1 MEFITNFFKHIL
13 NRLGILLRW
22 MGFAIYTGVILG
34 VIGAIFSNC
43 LRKSIAIRIESP
55 HLIFLL
61 PVGGVIIVALYKL
74 LNYSKDGGTD
84 LVLES
89 VQSGKE
95 IPLKMTPLIFAGTI
109 LTQAFGGSAGREGA
123 ALQIGGSV
131 GNQIGKLFNI
141 DKADKKVFVMCG
153 MSAAFSALF
162 GTPIASAIFSM
173 EVVNI
178 GIMQYSALV
187 PCVISS
193 LVASAVAVRLGT
205 VPEHFVVTNILDF
218 SFVTAIKT
226 ILLACLCA
234 GVSVIFCILLKSV
247 RKFMSSFIQNQFGRI
262 VFGATVIITLTVF
275 LNTWDY
281 SGTGM
286 ELIEKAI
293 NEKSHSSDFIW
304 KMIFTSITL
313 ASGFKGG
320 EIVPSFCIGATFG
333 CLFGYLFN
341 MSPSLCAS
349 IGMVSLFCG
358 VTNCP
363 ISSLIIALELFGMDA
378 IHYYMLAIAI
388 SYMLSGY
395 YGLYHSQKFTLSKY
409 HIKEIDSQVH

>member
-43 LRKSIAIRIESP
+43 LRKSIAMRIESP

-363 ISSLIIALELFGMDA
+363 ISSLIIWNGCNSLLYVSNSHKLYV
-378 IHYYMLAIAI
+378 IWLLWLI
-388 SYMLSGY
+388 S
-395 YGLYHSQKFTLSKY
+395 
-409 HIKEIDSQVH
+409 

>member
-43 LRKSIAIRIESP
+43 LRKSIAMRIESP

-247 RKFMSSFIQNQFGRI
+247 RKFMNSFIQNQFGRI

>member
-1 MEFITNFFKHIL
+1 MEFITKFFKHIF

-43 LRKSIAIRIESP
+43 LRKSIAMRIDSP

-61 PVGGVIIVALYKL
+61 PIGGVVIVALYKL

-95 IPLKMTPLIFAGTI
+95 IPLKVTPLIFAGTI

-123 ALQIGGSV
+123 ALQLGGSV

-193 LVASAVAVRLGT
+193 LVASAVAVRLGA
-205 VPEHFVVTNILDF
+205 VPEHFTVTNILDF
-218 SFVTAIKT
+218 SFVTASKT
-226 ILLACLCA
+226 ILLACFCA

-247 RKFMSSFIQNQFGRI
+247 RKFMSSFLPNQFGR
-262 VFGATVIITLTVF
+262 VFVGATIIIILTVF
-275 LNTWDY
+275 LDTWDY

-293 NEKSHSSDFIW
+293 RGESHSSDFIW
-304 KMIFTSITL
+304 KMIFTAITL

-333 CLFGYLFN
+333 CFFGYLFG

-363 ISSLIIALELFGMDA
+363 ISSLIIAIELFGMDA

>member
-1 MEFITNFFKHIL
+1 MELIEKFFKHIF
-13 NRLGILLRW
+13 NRLGILIKW

-34 VIGAIFSNC
+34 VIGAVFSNC
-43 LRKSIAIRIESP
+43 LRHSIEMRIESP

-61 PVGGVIIVALYKL
+61 PAGGVIIVALYKL
-74 LNYSKDGGTD
+74 LGYSKDGGTN

-95 IPLKMTPLIFAGTI
+95 IPLRMTPLIFAGTI

-141 DKADKKVFVMCG
+141 SSADKKVFIMSG

-162 GTPIASAIFSM
+162 GTPIAAAIFAM
-173 EVVNI
+173 EVVSI

-193 LVASAVAVRLGT
+193 LVASAVAVRLGA
-205 VPEHFVVTNILDF
+205 VPEKFIVTNILDF
-218 SFVTAIKT
+218 SFTTAIKT

-247 RKFMSSFIQNQFGRI
+247 RKLMHSFIPGQFWRI
-262 VFGATVIITLTVF
+262 IFGATVIIVLTVY

-293 NEKSHSSDFIW
+293 DGETRYSDFIW
-304 KMIFTSITL
+304 KMIFTAITL

-320 EIVPSFCIGATFG
+320 EIVPSFCVGATFG
-333 CLFGYLFN
+333 CFFGYMAG

-349 IGMVSLFCG
+349 IGMVSIFCG

-363 ISSLIIALELFGMDA
+363 ISSLIIALEMFGLDA

-395 YGLYHSQKFTLSKY
+395 YGLYHSQKFALSKY
-409 HIKEIDSQVH
+409 QVKEIDSQVH

>member
-43 LRKSIAIRIESP
+43 LRKSIAMRIESP

-95 IPLKMTPLIFAGTI
+95 IPLKMTPLIFVGTI

>member
-43 LRKSIAIRIESP
+43 LRKSIAMRIESP

-61 PVGGVIIVALYKL
+61 PVGGIIIVALYKL

>member
-13 NRLGILLRW
+13 NRSGILLRW

-43 LRKSIAIRIESP
+43 LRKSIAMRIESP

>member
-43 LRKSIAIRIESP
+43 LRKSIAMRIESP

>member
-1 MEFITNFFKHIL
+1 
-13 NRLGILLRW
+13 
-22 MGFAIYTGVILG
+22 
-34 VIGAIFSNC
+34 
-43 LRKSIAIRIESP
+43 
-55 HLIFLL
+55 
-61 PVGGVIIVALYKL
+61 
-74 LNYSKDGGTD
+74 
-84 LVLES
+84 
-89 VQSGKE
+89 
-95 IPLKMTPLIFAGTI
+95 MTPLIFAGTI

>member
-43 LRKSIAIRIESP
+43 LRKSIAMRTESP

>member
-22 MGFAIYTGVILG
+22 IGFAIYTGVILG

-43 LRKSIAIRIESP
+43 LRKSIAMRIESP